1 MPLLKNPFKT
11 VDTQPSKLQSILQL
25 ADTLIQRGVTGVRR
39 KITRKDFVEIKWIK
53 LKDLKIDDRYQRLLN
68 TNFIKKAKA
77 FKPDLTKP
85 ISVFLRPDGDQV
97 VVDGQHTSI
106 LGAVYVEDPSE
117 FEIECQVHTHPK
129 HFTVDQCIA
138 AEAKYFE
145 DINSTRTNI
154 TGVALFRSQL
164 AQNEPKAVLLEQ
176 NFIKLGVHIELIG
189 APDDGTNAIK
199 GFRGI
204 TQSIS
209 KYGIPYVQK
218 AIILYKS
225 KIADPKLKKW
235 NTPLHGNMIFGL
247 TALFHFLD
255 AKGLS
260 KKADNLF
267 DYMDNWLFSENGKKE
282 ITDKTAGVIQDI
294 LIVERVVGWYNH
306 VAGPCGYKKINT
318 TGKANV
324 IDQWKLDPIHDKK
337 KLKESA
343 DQLADDDTDLESV
356 EE

>member
-117 FEIECQVHTHPK
+117 FEIECQVHIHPK

-189 APDDGTNAIK
+189 APDDGTNAVK

-209 KYGIPYVQK
+209 KYSITHTEK
-218 AIILYKS
+218 AINFYKE
-225 KIADPKLKKW
+225 KIGDPKFKKW
-235 NTPLHGNMIFGL
+235 NTPLRGNMIFGL
-247 TALFHFLD
+247 TSLFHFLD
-255 AKGLS
+255 EKGA
-260 KKADNLF
+260 KADNLI
-267 DYMDNWLFSENGKKE
+267 DYMDKWLFDNSLKD
-282 ITDKTAGVIQDI
+282 ITKDTAGVIQDI
-294 LIVERVVGWYNH
+294 LIVERVVEWYNR
-306 VAGPCGYKKINT
+306 VSGPCGYKKITDNT
-318 TGKANV
+318 LK
-324 IDQWKLDPIHDKK
+324 QWKQGPIHDKK
-337 KLKESA
+337 KLKSSQ
-343 DQLADDDTDLESV
+343 DQLADDDTDPESV

>member
-1 MPLLKNPFKT
+1 MKLFNNT
-11 VDTQPSKLQSILQL
+11 IVDGTHTNSVLQNVLEL
-25 ADTLIQRGVTGVRR
+25 ADTLIQRGVTG
-39 KITRKDFVEIKWIK
+39 TRKRFTRKNFVKLRWIK
-53 LKDLKIDDRYQRLLN
+53 LKDLKIDDKYQRLIN
-68 TNFIKKAKA
+68 SKFIKDAKE
-77 FKPDLTKP
+77 FNPKLVKP
-85 ISVFLRPDGDQV
+85 ISVFLRPNGDLV
-97 VVDGQHTSI
+97 VVDGQHTCMMAAI
-106 LGAVYVEDPSE
+106 YVEDPSE
-117 FEIECQVHTHPK
+117 FEIECQVQEHPK
-129 HFTVDQCIA
+129 YFTTEQCIA

-145 DINSTRTNI
+145 QFNSSRTNM

-255 AKGLS
+255 TKGLS
-260 KKADNLF
+260 KKADNLSH
-267 DYMDNWLFSENGKKE
+267 YMDNWLFSENGKKE